1 LKGKNTEEE
10 KQEKLN
16 SGRRDKEKGKEK
28 KEKREK
34 KGKCQHKKLK
44 IAVQKSLGKN
54 TYTSKNN
61 RNRKEH
67 LKEMIKKLKMI
78 KINQTNGKVGKGKVE
93 WNKERR

>member
-16 SGRRDKEKGKEK
+16 SGRRDKGKERKEK

-44 IAVQKSLGKN
+44 IAVQKSPDKN
-54 TYTSKNN
+54 AHTSKNN
-61 RNRKEH
+61 RNRKGH

-78 KINQTNGKVGKGKVE
+78 KINQTN
-93 WNKERR
+93 